1 MLGAFC
7 LLAGTLVSNIGTSKT
22 WHYLVDTSQDNSQ
35 SFTTGSN
42 SHGYWV
48 SAVVIFMRVSSRT
61 DLTTVVKI
69 RENKTNCMPTTVKNC
84 PGAEVATLTG
94 TVAENNR
101 TYTAPANTVL
111 KPNTTY
117 WVVVNDGVTDNRV
130 GWYTTFDH
138 NETSTDGHHE
148 K

>member
-1 MLGAFC
+1 M
-7 LLAGTLVSNIGTSKT
+7 
-22 WHYLVDTSQDNSQ
+22 
-35 SFTTGSN
+35 
-42 SHGYWV
+42 
-48 SAVVIFMRVSSRT
+48 
-61 DLTTVVKI
+61 VKI

-130 GWYTTFDH
+130 GWYTTF
-138 NETSTDGHHE
+138 GHLE
-148 K
+148 KLPSPRMGKLAGLREIPLQLTFS